1 MGKSQLAGRES
12 ILYGQGV
19 PEQSSPVAAAP
30 TRRAFWVVL
39 FVFVILAICYSLVVP
54 LTQGEDE
61 LAHYRY
67 LSFIAQTGRLPAS
80 YAEREQAWYR
90 ADWPPLYHLL
100 VGWAVSWLD
109 TSQPHL
115 KDVGESPRRRLVGEI
130 FYPRLIVY
138 TEDANWP
145 WQDGIL
151 AWRLGRFISIAFAAG
166 ALVFTYM
173 TVLDLCRGAEE
184 QGSVE
189 REAKSEQR
197 GVSLSALRFPLS
209 APLLALA
216 ATAMLAFTPRFLFTS
231 AMLGDDSLFILLS
244 AVFIWLLLRALRGD
258 DSWRRYALM
267 GLLLGLSITTKYST
281 VLLPLTIIPVVWRRG
296 RQAGWRSGQAV
307 GRVALAWLFTVIGAS
322 WWFGWIIYHFNTVRQ
337 DGLILGLLR
346 PVLASGPDVSMRRV
360 FALFTASQFTGP
372 ERPDA
377 IAAGTF
383 WDWLRYL
390 FQTFWGVPVLEQD
403 PFFPWAYLI
412 MLLFCLLAMAGLW
425 QIWRMAN
432 RLLRLTLFLLVFI
445 VLLLLPFPLLR
456 FFLTHNVLETGQG
469 RHLLYPAA
477 QAIPILLTLGW
488 ATVVGRMGEWA
499 NGRGANPLPKLGAWR
514 IGNGLNK
521 TLRFTLYALYFIPFA
536 FLLSWSIFLLA
547 YMTRTYPDPLP
558 VQTTTFDPAAI
569 PQPLKRNFGEDI
581 QFLGYDFTPDPAQA
595 MIHLT
600 LYWRSLRPVE
610 QNYRTR
616 VQLVDPQ
623 GQGQP
628 HFTWLSHPLNG
639 RYPTRAW
646 DQGDVV
652 RDELSLPLAAVPPH
666 PYALQIDLLHETED
680 VPLNSEPFQPI
691 QFDLPARQ
699 PIADAA
705 KLGQVDYR
713 LWLDDAPAR
722 YRQTIPLSWSY
733 PAGAEPAQVKWTL
746 IGPDEVRRPPAAAGE
761 RSAIFMVG
769 ADWPSGDYRLQ
780 LDPGGTGLLQT
791 GPVLTVANADRLF
804 SLPAGAAANLI
815 PLEAVFADLTGR
827 PQFKLLG
834 YSLPSRRFEP
844 GGGLPLTLYWQSLA
858 PVLPDSITFA
868 VLLDSQQQPYGQ
880 IDRYPSGYYSP
891 ILWAEGEV
899 VIDDFVL
906 PVQPDAPPGV
916 YQLHIGQYYLVNGR
930 PQSLPLLQ
938 QGQLTDQSAVVIGPL
953 KVGGPPP
960 DVVVT
965 NPKPQVSLNQSF
977 GDQITLLGYD
987 LTLTAQDSPLNPP
1000 TLNLTLYWRADT
1012 DLQTDFTTFLHL
1024 RNRANETVTQKDSPP
1039 AGGLYPTSLWQAGEV
1054 IGDELSLSLVDIP
1067 AGEYTPVVGL
1077 YEFES
1082 GARLTVPGSSANE
1095 VPLQQFRWEK

>member
-12 ILYGQGV
+12 ILYEPGV
-19 PEQSSPVAAAP
+19 PEQSPPAAATP
-30 TRRAFWVVL
+30 THHAFLVVL
-39 FVFVILAICYSLVVP
+39 LVFVILAVCYSLIVP

-80 YAEREQAWYR
+80 HAERAQAWYR

-109 TSQPHL
+109 TSRPHL

-130 FYPRLIVY
+130 FYPRLILY

-151 AWRLGRFISIAFAAG
+151 AWHLGRFMSIALAAG
-166 ALVFTYM
+166 ALVFTYL
-173 TVLDLCRGAEE
+173 TTLEVCRGAGEKV
-184 QGSVE
+184 QTPPLPLC
-189 REAKSEQR
+189 R
-197 GVSLSALRFPLS
+197 LRP

-216 ATAMLAFTPRFLFTS
+216 ATALLAFTPRFLFTS

-281 VLLPLTIIPVVWRRG
+281 ALLPLTIIPVVWWRS
-296 RQAGWRSGQAV
+296 RQAGWRWSQAV
-307 GRVALAWLFTVIGAS
+307 GRVALTWLFTAIAAS

-403 PFFPWAYLI
+403 PFFPWAYLV
-412 MLLFCLLAMAGLW
+412 MLLFCLLAVVGLG
-425 QIWRMAN
+425 QPWRAADN
-432 RLLRLTLFLLVFI
+432 LLRLTLLILTFV

-488 ATVVGRMGEWA
+488 ATVVGRMGEWT
-499 NGRGANPLPKLGAWR
+499 NGRGANSLPKLGAWR
-514 IGNGLNK
+514 IRNGLNK
-521 TLRFTLYALYFIPFA
+521 TLRFTLYALYFIPLA
-536 FLLSWSIFLLA
+536 ILLLWSIFLLA

-558 VQTTTFDPAAI
+558 IQTTTFDPAAI
-569 PQPLKRNFGEDI
+569 PQPLRRNFGEDI
-581 QFLGYDFTPDPAQA
+581 QFLGYNFTPDPAQA
-595 MIHLT
+595 LINLT

-616 VQLVDPQ
+616 VQLVDP
-623 GQGQP
+623 QGQP

-652 RDELSLPLAAVPPH
+652 RDKLSLPLAAVPPH

-713 LWLDDAPAR
+713 LWLDDTPAR

-733 PAGAEPAQVKWTL
+733 PAGAEPAQVRWTL

-761 RSAIFMVG
+761 ATAIFMVG

-780 LDPGGTGLLQT
+780 LDSGGADPLQT
-791 GPVLTVANADRLF
+791 GPVLTVANAARLF
-804 SLPAGAAANLI
+804 SLPANAAANLT
-815 PLEAVFADLTGR
+815 PLEAIFANPAGQ
-827 PQFKLLG
+827 PQLKLLG
-834 YSLPSRRFEP
+834 YSLPSRRAEP
-844 GGGLPLTLYWQSLA
+844 GGGLPLRLYWQSLA
-858 PVLPDSITFA
+858 PVLSDTLTFA

-880 IDRYPSGYYSP
+880 VDRYPSGYYSP

-906 PVQPDAPPGV
+906 PVQPNAPPGV

-930 PQSLPLLQ
+930 PQSLSLLQ
-938 QGQLTDQSAVVIGPL
+938 QGQLTGQSAVVIRPL

-960 DVVVT
+960 DIVVT

-977 GDQITLLGYD
+977 GNQITLLGYD
-987 LTLTAQDSPLNPP
+987 LTLPPQDSQRNPP
-1000 TLNLTLYWRADT
+1000 TLNLTLYWRADVPPAV
-1012 DLQTDFTTFLHL
+1012 DYTTFLHL
-1024 RNRANETVTQKDSPP
+1024 RDAANQTVAQQDSPP
-1039 AGGLYPTSLWQAGEV
+1039 AAGRYPTSLWAPGE
-1054 IGDELSLSLVDIP
+1054 IIRDELVLPLDSLPS
-1067 AGEYTPVVGL
+1067 GEYTLIVGL
-1077 YEFES
+1077 YELDS
-1082 GARLTVPGSSANE
+1082 DARLTVPGSPANE
-1095 VPLQQFRWEK
+1095 VALQSWQWEK